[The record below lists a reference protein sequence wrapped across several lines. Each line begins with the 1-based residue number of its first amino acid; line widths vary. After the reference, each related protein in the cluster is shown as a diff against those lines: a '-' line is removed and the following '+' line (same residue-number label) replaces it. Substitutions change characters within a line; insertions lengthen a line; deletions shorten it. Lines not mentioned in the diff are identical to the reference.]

1 MLVDASPATWPTTAC
16 SVPAWEPL
24 CAVMHDPTLDPE
36 RVDVFPA
43 FDAVAAI
50 SSLGDVP
57 MTVMTAAHRTD
68 PALTQGELTRLD
80 AAWADGVERWAALSS
95 ASTVVSVQDTG
106 HIIQLDQPALV
117 IEEVARLL
125 EGTP

>member
-1 MLVDASPATWPTTAC
+1 MATIIIPRAPTTVALALVAAAC
-16 SVPAWEPL
+16 GASTPAP
-24 CAVMHDPTLDPE
+24 P
-36 RVDVFPA
+36 RG
-43 FDAVAAI
+43 AVAAI

-68 PALTQGELTRLD
+68 PALTQGEIARLD
-80 AAWADGVERWAALSS
+80 AAWADGVEGWAGLSP

-106 HIIQLDQPALV
+106 HAIQLDQPALV